1 MAVLAILAGAC
12 FSIVAIAYR
21 LGAPRGVG
29 PVHVMGTCSLLGA
42 AFFGVQALGA
52 PGGGAGTLV
61 VALGLLAG
69 VTQYALLPLIRAAL
83 RLGPLSPLWCV
94 LMLSFIPT
102 TLYAAL
108 ALGETLGP
116 LNYAAMAAA
125 VLCVGLACVGKGG
138 SAAGVG
144 AGPRHR
150 LRYAAV
156 LAAMLMIGAVA
167 GVCLKEL
174 DSRGDGAGG
183 TLLARHRDAY
193 IAVMYAAIAACAV
206 TDVTLTRGRPASWR
220 WTIGLGLMA
229 AAGSLTGMS
238 LLVRA
243 AVLPAAVVFTLN
255 SVSSIVF
262 TSLVAAALLGEKRTW
277 SWYATLACG
286 LLAVALSNGEAII
299 TYLREGSS

>member
-1 MAVLAILAGAC
+1 MAVLAILAGMC

-52 PGGGAGTLV
+52 PGGSVPPLV

-69 VTQYALLPLIRAAL
+69 ATQYALLPIIRAAL

-108 ALGETLGP
+108 VLGETLGP

-125 VLCVGLACVGKGG
+125 LLCVGLACVGKGG

-144 AGPRHR
+144 TGPRHR
-150 LRYAAV
+150 LRYAAM
-156 LAAMLMIGAVA
+156 LAAMLMIAAVA
-167 GVCLKEL
+167 GACLKEL

-183 TLLARHRDAY
+183 SLLARHRDAY
-193 IAVMYAAIAACAV
+193 IATLYLAIAACAV
-206 TDVTLTRGRPASWR
+206 ADVALTRGRPASWR
-220 WTIGLGLMA
+220 WTLGLGMMA

-238 LLVRA
+238 FLVRA

-262 TSLVAAALLGEKRTW
+262 TALVAAALLGEKRTW

-286 LLAVALSNGEAII
+286 LLAVALSNGEAIAGYI
-299 TYLREGSS
+299 RGVS